1 MTDQAQHVEPMLP
14 PKARRHQIIRRF
26 RVEPADV
33 GIDGFV
39 GGARLLAWI
48 EKAGHANAAR
58 WSHRRC
64 VVVSVGNLHLDR
76 PISAGEFV
84 ELHASLV
91 YARHSS
97 MHILVTVYSGDPA
110 EADGLHT
117 TQCPIIFVAVDANG
131 TAVEVPRWTPVTML
145 ELQRQ
150 RQARV
155 RISTRTRIEDAMAAE
170 DYLADGAA
178 LRVTR
183 RFLAA
188 PADGGGNAVHG
199 GQVLRWIDESAHACG
214 SEWTGAHVVTSYV
227 AGIRFCRPIGLGDNV
242 EVTARVVHTGPR
254 SVHIAIHVTAAS
266 RGAEPIL
273 VAQGLVVV
281 VARDGHGRAL
291 PVPTWKPAAGED
303 LRLDRHARSL
313 IELRHCFEPFT
324 TATAVTE
331 PARFHR
337 ATVTRARRAMRARH
351 VVSQTPPAA

>member
-1 MTDQAQHVEPMLP
+1 MTDQAQHVEPIFP

-39 GGARLLAWI
+39 GGGRLLTWI
-48 EKAGHANAAR
+48 EKAAHATAAR

-64 VVVSVGNLHLDR
+64 VVASVGNLHLDR

-91 YARHSS
+91 YTRRSS
-97 MHILVTVYSGDPA
+97 MHILVTIYSGDPA

-155 RISTRTRIEDAMAAE
+155 RIPTRTRIENAMAAE
-170 DYLADGAA
+170 DYLTDGTAP
-178 LRVTR
+178 RVTR
-183 RFLAA
+183 RLLAA
-188 PADGGGNAVHG
+188 PADGGGSSVHG
-199 GQVLRWIDESAHACG
+199 GQVLRWIDEAAHACG
-214 SEWTGAHVVTSYV
+214 SEWTGAHVITSYV
-227 AGIRFCRPIGLGDNV
+227 AGIRFCRSISLGDTL

-254 SVHIAIHVTAAS
+254 SVHIGVQVTAAS
-266 RGAEPIL
+266 RGAQPIL

-281 VARDGHGRAL
+281 VAPDDRGRPQ
-291 PVPTWKPAAGED
+291 PVPTWEPATGED
-303 LRLDRHARSL
+303 RRQIHEQAL
-313 IELRHCFEPFT
+313 IELAFLVPHIEVRNAERFRFLFRERSGNTHDATTRH
-324 TATAVTE
+324 
-331 PARFHR
+331 
-337 ATVTRARRAMRARH
+337 
-351 VVSQTPPAA
+351 AAA

>member
-1 MTDQAQHVEPMLP
+1 MTDQGQYAEPMFP
-14 PKARRHQIIRRF
+14 SKARRHQIIRRF

-39 GGARLLAWI
+39 GGGRLLTWI
-48 EKAGHANAAR
+48 EKAAHATAAR

-91 YARHSS
+91 YTRHSS
-97 MHILVTVYSGDPA
+97 MHILVTIYSGNPA

-117 TQCPIIFVAVDANG
+117 TQCPIIFVAVDADG

-155 RISTRTRIEDAMAAE
+155 RIPTRTRIEETMADE
-170 DYLADGAA
+170 DYLSDGTAP
-178 LRVTR
+178 RVTR

-188 PADGGGNAVHG
+188 RVDGAGSSVHG
-199 GQVLRWIDESAHACG
+199 GQVLRWIDEAAHACG
-214 SEWTGAHVVTSYV
+214 SEWTGAHVITSYV
-227 AGIRFCRPIGLGDNV
+227 AGIRFCRSISLGDTI

-254 SVHIAIHVTAAS
+254 SVHIGVHVTAAS
-266 RGAEPIL
+266 RGAQPVL

-281 VARDGHGRAL
+281 VAPDDRGRPQ
-291 PVPTWKPAAGED
+291 PVPTWKPATGED
-303 LRLDRHARSL
+303 RRLDRHARGL
-313 IELRHCFEPFT
+313 IELRRCFEPFT
-324 TATAVTE
+324 AATAVAE

-337 ATVTRARRAMRARH
+337 ATVTRARRAMRTPH
-351 VVSQTPPAA
+351 GVSQIPPAA

>member
-1 MTDQAQHVEPMLP
+1 MTDQAQQVEPMFA

-33 GIDGFV
+33 GTDGFV
-39 GGARLLAWI
+39 AGARLLTWI
-48 EKAGHANAAR
+48 EKAAHAAAAR

-76 PISAGEFV
+76 PIGAGEFV

-91 YARHSS
+91 YTKHSS

-110 EADGLHT
+110 DADGLHT
-117 TQCPIIFVAVDANG
+117 TQCPIIFVAVDAEG

-155 RISTRTRIEDAMAAE
+155 RISTRTRIEDAMSAE
-170 DYLADGAA
+170 DYLAGGTA

-183 RFLAA
+183 RFAA
-188 PADGGGNAVHG
+188 TPADGGICVHG
-199 GQVLRWIDESAHACG
+199 GQVLRWIDEAAYACG
-214 SEWTGAHVVTSYV
+214 SEWTGTHVVTSYV
-227 AGIRFCRPIGLGDNV
+227 AGIRFCRPIGIADTV

-254 SVHIAIHVTAAS
+254 SVHIGVHVTARC

-281 VARDGHGRAL
+281 AARDGDGRAR
-291 PVPTWKPAAGED
+291 PVPAWVPAAGDD

-313 IELRHCFEPFT
+313 IELRRCFEPFT
-324 TATAVTE
+324 TATTVTG

-337 ATVTRARRAMRARH
+337 ATVTRARGATRARH
-351 VVSQTPPAA
+351 AVSLTPPAA